1 MRVAVVTGAANGI
14 GLSVARAFAG
24 KEMKVYM
31 LDVNEEKLKIEKKR
45 LLDEGF
51 DVITDVLDV
60 SKHEEIERVFS
71 KIHEEEGSIDILI
84 NNAGLSEFKS
94 IWEVTAEDWEK
105 VIHTNLSSVF
115 FCSREAARRM
125 NGGAI
130 INICSTRAFMSEPN
144 TEAYAAS
151 KGGIHALTH
160 SLAVTLS
167 EKNITVNAIS
177 PGWIATEGYDQ
188 LRGVDHS
195 QHLSNRVGKPEDI
208 ARACLFLSDPENNFI
223 NGENLI
229 IDGGMT
235 RKMIYEH

>member
-1 MRVAVVTGAANGI
+1 MRVVVVTGAASGI

-24 KEMKVYM
+24 KKMKVYM
-31 LDVNEEKLKIEKKR
+31 LDVNEEKLRIEKKR
-45 LLDEGF
+45 LLEDGL
-51 DVITDVLDV
+51 DVITEVLDV
-60 SKHEEIERVFS
+60 SKHEEIERLFS
-71 KIHEEEGSIDILI
+71 KIHEKEDSIDVLI

-94 IWEVTAEDWEK
+94 IWEVTVEDWEK

-130 INICSTRAFMSEPN
+130 INICSTRAFMSEPD

-167 EKNITVNAIS
+167 ERNITVNAIS
-177 PGWIATEGYDQ
+177 PGWIATEDYDQ
-188 LRGVDHS
+188 LRDIDHS